1 MGIAHLVGLRGE
13 PLEDAL
19 DGPLDEGGDDGRLL
33 GGARLPHPL
42 HQRVQVAHVRRRR
55 QRRAAAHE
63 GLHLAQN
70 LQGEIN
76 RSVTNFMIRHH
87 SSDLSRDCLLPE
99 PN

>member
-1 MGIAHLVGLRGE
+1 MPSIYQLRIAHLVGLRGE

-42 HQRVQVAHVRRRR
+42 HQRVQVRHVRRRR

-70 LQGEIN
+70 LQGEEMHC
-76 RSVTNFMIRHH
+76 SFTNFVI
-87 SSDLSRDCLLPE
+87 C
-99 PN
+99 